1 MLPTRT
7 KRAGK
12 AHAEMLQPSA
22 QGVVNLLE
30 AIQEAGLDG
39 TTRFFE
45 ASSCE
50 IFGRASRAPVNEQS
64 AKHPQNPYGKAKLL
78 GYLAVKH
85 YRYVVA
91 YRDCAVGDP

>member
-1 MLPTRT
+1 MLPTQT

-12 AHAEMLQPSA
+12 AHAEMIQLSA

-30 AIQEAGLDG
+30 AIQEAGLGD

-50 IFGRASRAPVNEQS
+50 IFGRASRAPVDENS
-64 AKHPQNPYGKAKLL
+64 AKHPQTPYGKAKLL

-85 YRYVVA
+85 YRYV
-91 YRDCAVGDP
+91 YCGR

>member
-1 MLPTRT
+1 MIR
-7 KRAGK
+7 
-12 AHAEMLQPSA
+12 PSA

-30 AIQEAGLDG
+30 AIQEAGLGD

-50 IFGRASRAPVNEQS
+50 IFGRVSRAPLNENS
-64 AKHPQNPYGKAKLL
+64 AKHPQTPYGKAKLL

-85 YRYVVA
+85 YRYDNCLPWDRVV
-91 YRDCAVGDP
+91 GGS